1 MTLFTY
7 TGSKRPS
14 YENNCFVNT
23 PANITRFE
31 DCRSTACELPHMIIY
46 SPGLHHPMVTARL
59 PIDALGKNIA
69 AYLLNYLATVVSN
82 KLVVGSSPNT
92 SSPTS
97 A

>member
-1 MTLFTY
+1 
-7 TGSKRPS
+7 
-14 YENNCFVNT
+14 
-23 PANITRFE
+23 
-31 DCRSTACELPHMIIY
+31 MIIY